1 MVFNNVVRDFFYFIF
16 YKIIVTNYNLK
27 LKFKTELIKYNFELK
42 LDMTMLLNLK
52 V

>member
-1 MVFNNVVRDFFYFIF
+1 MRLEIFLFYFLQN
-16 YKIIVTNYNLK
+16 YTNYNLK